1 MILSPE
7 LSAALFDWLVRT
19 SLDIAWLGV
28 GVLLVTIA
36 LGKNLGPRW
45 RYCLWLVVVLRLF
58 VPQPLPQEVLPSAPR
73 LEQDAAS
80 QWLTTIWTPA
90 ERGSASTVEIASLA
104 PDGAASIVAP
114 RSDAPLASPR
124 IAVPVAT
131 AAAPAPATTSSSAA
145 ILELCLALWL
155 GIAALLW
162 TIGCC
167 REARFRR
174 TLRAATTIEDPR
186 VLSLYAA
193 TARTLGV
200 AAPPPLV
207 ATRAT
212 QAPCLSGWIAP
223 CIALP
228 EPAWRALGRNALRTV
243 LAHELAHVRRRDV
256 PRQWALHAIGC
267 VFWFHPVL
275 QLALRRLRSTQE
287 ELCDLAALPRGT
299 RTAAARYA
307 ATLLRLSI
315 SLPHVSRTSPTAGA
329 LSGARELQRRIR
341 TVMHRQPTRPLI
353 WFPALAALSA
363 FSWLGLTQAA
373 EQAQLV
379 LPTALASDASQE
391 PASAIQVVRQL
402 PAPAWQAPLAEK
414 VRTTR
419 ASAAFENAPLAE
431 IAQTLAKLSG
441 CPIAIHPQV
450 ENDYGALE
458 LTLRGE
464 DTLEQ
469 LLDRLTKEHDLH
481 WELEGGAVL
490 IAPRGSS
497 AFSTDLRFYKVG
509 PLLGATE
516 GEQQLTERLMQL
528 QELVIQVGAAD
539 PSWDGNERVS
549 LSAWREALVVRQ
561 TDRQHRRIQA
571 FLDLLAARGARP
583 QGSRTPAELALEARL
598 EEPCSFC
605 FDGQSIEEVRE
616 ALAKQGLDVHFDADV
631 LESSPEIS
639 LVVQGA
645 PLREAVTRLAQA
657 AGAHLELRSGELSF
671 TTKPELRVEVFEVE
685 DFLAA
690 DDPAQR
696 EERGVQL
703 IDMLRQAVSP
713 SSWDELQT
721 AIGFWGDLLVVRQ
734 KEQNQLLVRETLEA
748 LRRVRQ

>member
-7 LSAALFDWLVRT
+7 LSAALIDWLVRT
-19 SLDIAWLGV
+19 SLDLAWLGV
-28 GVLLVTIA
+28 GVLLVTTA
-36 LGKNLGPRW
+36 LGKHLGPRW
-45 RYCLWLVVVLRLF
+45 RYCLWLLVVLRLF

-80 QWLTTIWTPA
+80 QWLSTIWKPA
-90 ERGSASTVEIASLA
+90 ERVGARATEA
-104 PDGAASIVAP
+104 P
-114 RSDAPLASPR
+114 SP
-124 IAVPVAT
+124 T
-131 AAAPAPATTSSSAA
+131 ADAAPAPLETTSVAPATIALSAAAPPEPAPATPSTNAA

-162 TIGCC
+162 TIGCF
-167 REARFRR
+167 RETRFRR
-174 TLRAATTIEDPR
+174 ALRAAAPIEDPR

-200 AAPPPLV
+200 AAPPRLV

-223 CIALP
+223 RIALP
-228 EPAWRALGRNALRTV
+228 DPTWRALGRNALRTV

-267 VFWFHPVL
+267 AFWFHPVL
-275 QLALRRLRSTQE
+275 HLALRQLRSTQE
-287 ELCDLAALPRGT
+287 ELCDLAALQRGT
-299 RTAAARYA
+299 RTASTRYA

-315 SLPHVSRTSPTAGA
+315 SHPHVSRTSPTAGA

-363 FSWLGLTQAA
+363 FSWLGMTQAA

-379 LPTALASDASQE
+379 LPAEPSAFASQDS
-391 PASAIQVVRQL
+391 AAAIQVVRQL

-431 IAQTLAKLSG
+431 IAQVLAKLSG
-441 CPIAIHPQV
+441 CPIAVHPQV

-464 DTLEQ
+464 DTLDHM
-469 LLDRLTKEHDLH
+469 LDRLTKEHDLH

-490 IAPRGSS
+490 IAPRGSN
-497 AFSTDLRFYKVG
+497 AFSTDLRFYKVA
-509 PLLGATE
+509 PLIGSAASE
-516 GEQQLTERLMQL
+516 EQLSERLMQL
-528 QELVIQVGAAD
+528 QELVIQIGATD
-539 PSWDGNERVS
+539 PSWNENERVS

-561 TDRQHRRIQA
+561 TDRQHRRVQA
-571 FLDLLAARGARP
+571 FLELLAARGARP
-583 QGSRTPAELALEARL
+583 QAARTPAELALETRL

-605 FDGQSIEEVRE
+605 FDGQNIEEVRDV
-616 ALAKQGLDVHFDADV
+616 LSKQGLAVHFDADV

-639 LVVQGA
+639 LVVEGT
-645 PLREAVTRLAQA
+645 PLREALTRLAQTT
-657 AGAHLELRSGELSF
+657 GAHLELRSGELYF
-671 TTKPELRVEVFEVE
+671 TTKPELRVEVFEIG
-685 DFLAA
+685 DFVAA

-696 EERGVQL
+696 EERGHQL

-713 SSWDELQT
+713 SSWDELET
-721 AIGFWGDLLVVRQ
+721 AIAFWGDLLVVRQ
-734 KEQNQLLVRETLEA
+734 KQQNQILVRETLEA